1 MQQAPRLQ
9 YRFLPARASVKS
21 SAFQALRKASEHA
34 AADLPAHRRNSG
46 PEEQAN
52 AVALILHPRDARQ
65 VRLRALALRGE
76 ERMAALRSQLEACL
90 LEDVQDLVIAS
101 RFESDGWVA
110 GLANRRWIEQILEAA
125 NEQGQR
131 VFGIW
136 SAQAYASAL
145 EQGGEGRRV
154 HAYSPLVESREPGA
168 QQALG
173 EGASEAGNPA
183 GRQTGADMETRSDQ
197 WVWPPRERLVCALD
211 PSMNLLEAMLLHRG
225 EDPWAGMRGDR
236 WWLPRGLRL
245 ALARARWSLSTM
257 PARAWR
263 QPLAALL
270 GVALLAGLALQA
282 DTLRMRA
289 EIEARETEVVA
300 LQGDGAGRASDGRSG
315 DPGAAGALTVASQ
328 SFGID
333 RCTTGSAG
341 RVGDGAHRALQSGR
355 LWRCGSRARN
365 RMEGAR
371 GLQRRH
377 SHRALEAW
385 SARSLHAS
393 ACNAGA
399 CGAGRLDRTVGR
411 EQRID
416 DAVARARSGEYPAMK
431 RRMRRAPCRRFG
443 RRGDCL

>member
-21 SAFQALRKASEHA
+21 SAAQALRKAGEHA

-46 PEEQAN
+46 PEEQAT
-52 AVALILHPRDARQ
+52 AVAFILHPRDARK
-65 VRLRALALRGE
+65 VRLRALALRGD
-76 ERMAALRSQLEACL
+76 ERMAALRSQLESCL

-173 EGASEAGNPA
+173 EGASGAGNPA

-211 PSMNLLEAMLLHRG
+211 PPMNLLEAMLLHRG

-289 EIEARETEVVA
+289 EIEARETEVARLFREMV
-300 LQGDGAGRASDGRSG
+300 
-315 DPGAAGALTVASQ
+315 PGAQAMVDPVIQAQRVLEQWRRNPSALADGQPDPLAGLVLAHTALSRAGGSGAVEAVRAIEWKGREGPSGGILTLRWKPGALDPSTLRPVTQELA
-328 SFGID
+328 
-333 RCTTGSAG
+333 
-341 RVGDGAHRALQSGR
+341 
-355 LWRCGSRARN
+355 
-365 RMEGAR
+365 
-371 GLQRRH
+371 
-377 SHRALEAW
+377 
-385 SARSLHAS
+385 
-393 ACNAGA
+393 
-399 CGAGRLDRTVGR
+399 
-411 EQRID
+411 
-416 DAVARARSGEYPAMK
+416 ARAAWTVQWGGSSESM
-431 RRMRRAPCRRFG
+431 MQWRAPAAESNRR
-443 RRGDCL
+443 